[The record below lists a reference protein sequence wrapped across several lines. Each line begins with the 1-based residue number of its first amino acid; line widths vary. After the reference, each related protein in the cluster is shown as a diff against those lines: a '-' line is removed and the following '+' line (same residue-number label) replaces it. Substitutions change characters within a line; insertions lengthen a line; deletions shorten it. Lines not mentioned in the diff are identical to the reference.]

1 MVENLADFVAG
12 TPGRFVPEEMRG
24 QLVEAEH
31 IARYSWAA
39 TWAPGRRA
47 LDAGCG
53 VGYGATLLADAGAAE
68 VAAVDV
74 AAAVVEAARERV
86 GDSVDVEVADVRE
99 LPFPDNAFDL
109 VVCFE
114 VIEHISEQDRA
125 LDELVRVLAPG
136 GVLLVSSPNRER
148 YPAGNPHHV
157 REYLPSELEA
167 AIAARLAH
175 VRLLRQQ
182 NYLASTLLD
191 DHGAQAEGG
200 SALEGLPVQKLVAK
214 RPGEEVYTV
223 AVGSDEPLPPA
234 PGLALLA
241 DPIEVRQWL
250 ERFEEQ
256 QRILTG
262 QADLLTELEARDTDR
277 ADLLEQLAEA
287 ERLLAERGEIDAE
300 LEMADRHRRRL
311 AEEVGELRERVAR
324 GDMVLRDMQASI
336 SWRLTKPLRA
346 AKRLLR

>member
-1 MVENLADFVAG
+1 
-12 TPGRFVPEEMRG
+12 
-24 QLVEAEH
+24 
-31 IARYSWAA
+31 
-39 TWAPGRRA
+39 
-47 LDAGCG
+47 
-53 VGYGATLLADAGAAE
+53 
-68 VAAVDV
+68 
-74 AAAVVEAARERV
+74 
-86 GDSVDVEVADVRE
+86 
-99 LPFPDNAFDL
+99 
-109 VVCFE
+109 
-114 VIEHISEQDRA
+114 
-125 LDELVRVLAPG
+125 
-136 GVLLVSSPNRER
+136 
-148 YPAGNPHHV
+148 
-157 REYLPSELEA
+157 
-167 AIAARLAH
+167 
-175 VRLLRQQ
+175 
-182 NYLASTLLD
+182 
-191 DHGAQAEGG
+191 
-200 SALEGLPVQKLVAK
+200 VQKLVAK